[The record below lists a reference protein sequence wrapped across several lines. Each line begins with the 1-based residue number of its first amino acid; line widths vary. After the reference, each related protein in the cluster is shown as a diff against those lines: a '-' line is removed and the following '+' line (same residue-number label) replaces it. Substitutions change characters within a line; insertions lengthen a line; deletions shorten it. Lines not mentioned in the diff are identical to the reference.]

1 MMWYNKVM
9 AIFSDY
15 PAQET
20 FVAEQPLDG
29 AKFINSIKY
38 RIVSEVPSNGEG
50 EPGDVGPKVK
60 LNINVNIINCFL
72 ILA

>member
-1 MMWYNKVM
+1 MVWYNKVM

-29 AKFINSIKY
+29 AKFIDAIKY
-38 RIVSEVPSNGEG
+38 RIVSEVPSNDEG
-50 EPGDVGPKVK
+50 ELGDVVYVMGGT
-60 LNINVNIINCFL
+60 
-72 ILA
+72 A